1 MGVHLGFALPWTE
14 VLGFALPSVDDV
26 LVPST
31 WREVD
36 RLAPGRAS
44 LASTWLVVDDQLW
57 SELLSRILEG
67 CRFWLKIPRM

>member
-1 MGVHLGFALPWTE
+1 MGVHLGFALPWVE
-14 VLGFALPSVDDV
+14 VLGLALLLVDDL

-31 WREVD
+31 WREVA

-44 LASTWLVVDDQLW
+44 LASTWLVVDAQLP
-57 SELLSRILEG
+57 RIFEG

>member
-14 VLGFALPSVDDV
+14 VLGFALPLEDL

-31 WREVD
+31 WREVA

-44 LASTWLVVDDQLW
+44 LASTWLVVDAQLW
-57 SELLSRILEG
+57 SELLPRIFEG

>member
-1 MGVHLGFALPWTE
+1 MGVHLGFALPWVE
-14 VLGFALPSVDDV
+14 VLGLALLLVDDL

-31 WREVD
+31 WREVA

-57 SELLSRILEG
+57 SELLPRIFEG